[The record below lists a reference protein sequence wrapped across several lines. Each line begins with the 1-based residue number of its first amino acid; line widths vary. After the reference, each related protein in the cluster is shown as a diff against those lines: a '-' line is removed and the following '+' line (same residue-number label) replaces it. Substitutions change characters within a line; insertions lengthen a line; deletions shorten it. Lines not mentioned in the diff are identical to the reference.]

1 MAKPL
6 GLVVSHTHWDRAW
19 YLSFEGY
26 RHALV
31 RTVDEVLQALDADPD
46 FAAFAL
52 DGQTALLEDYLRM
65 RPQEEARIRRLA
77 QAKRL
82 SFGPCYVLPDEYLV
96 SPEALIRN
104 LRKGMDDAR
113 RYGCEPRDGWM
124 PDSFGHVGQMPQ
136 LLARFGLRS
145 FVFMRGVPQDLWE
158 RAGTE
163 FLWEAPDGSRVLGVY
178 LRNGYDALCA
188 LGHPERFG
196 NFRGRTPDA
205 TAAVQLT
212 KSVLDMQLA
221 QARGA
226 LLLPNGADHM
236 PLQAE
241 LPRLLAEVRAQVPEI
256 ELRHVGIE
264 AAMDALLAR
273 GMPSE
278 VHRGELLGNAHH
290 PVLSSVWSSRI
301 DMKLENHRVEALLER
316 HAEPLVALLGRAG
329 DKHLALLEE
338 AWRLVLLGHPHDD
351 VCGCGHDEIHVAG
364 RERLREAST
373 TIECLVQDSLR
384 ELSLR
389 AGLAPAKDRVVV
401 AVHNPHL
408 EPCEELVACE
418 VHWPRKLSE
427 DELLRVALTGPD
439 GKPVRVQLEMLH
451 TVEEESVTIARHLD
465 YRTGSLFLV
474 TFPAKL
480 VAAGLSFFE
489 LHLEG
494 GPQSGVQETRS
505 RGIENAYLKI
515 DARRSGALTVL
526 DKRTGRVWDELM
538 LFESALDDGDLYSY
552 SCPEGFTPAITRGQ
566 NNAQISTWRDD
577 YGSHMVIGL
586 EWTPSWIGDGW
597 DGDAPIVIEAEVF
610 LPDDLDEV
618 RVRLTLDTVLP
629 DHRLRVLLPC
639 GAGVVETEAGSCFE
653 FVRRARAVP
662 ATAAETAELRKRYPG
677 ESEYPTRFGRDLI
690 VAGDAHGSVAVA
702 TRGLFEHELVDH
714 AGRDGGQKSFLALTL
729 MRAVGRVS
737 REGGSLRRCG
747 AGPAI
752 ETPQAQH
759 IVPGTQ
765 FHFSWRPLPTG
776 TRAAEV
782 APRALRFAHPPLAW
796 QVERGVHERAATTS
810 QVPLTRALVA
820 CDDPW
825 LTLSATQPRADGG
838 LVVRLWNRSEEARTA
853 TVRLD
858 ALAGA
863 WSSAARVDLMD
874 RVLETL
880 ALSGSQFTLTLGAH
894 AVETVLLGRK

>member
-145 FVFMRGVPQDLWE
+145 FVFMRGVPQDLWD

-163 FLWEAPDGSRVLGVY
+163 FVWEAPDGSRVLGVY

-205 TAAVQLT
+205 AAAVQLT

-241 LPRLLAEVRAQVPEI
+241 LPGLLAEVRAHVPEI

-273 GMPSE
+273 GMPGE

-329 DKHLALLEE
+329 DKHLALLDE

-373 TIECLVQDSLR
+373 TIECLVQDALR

-451 TVEEESVTIARHLD
+451 TLEEESVTIARHLD
-465 YRTGSLFLV
+465 YRTGSLFLA

-505 RGIENAYLKI
+505 RGIENAHLKI

-526 DKRTGRVWDELM
+526 DKRTGRVWDELL

-577 YGSHMVIGL
+577 FGSHMVVGL

-597 DGDAPIVIEAEVF
+597 EGDAPIVIEAEVF

-662 ATAAETAELRKRYPG
+662 ATAAETVELRKRYPG

-796 QVERGVHERAATTS
+796 QVERGVHERAATNS

-820 CDDPW
+820 CEDPW

-838 LVVRLWNRSEEARTA
+838 LVVRLWNRSEETRTA
-853 TVRLD
+853 IVRLD

>member
-1 MAKPL
+1 M
-6 GLVVSHTHWDRAW
+6 SHTHWDRAW

-65 RPQEEARIRRLA
+65 RPHEEARIRRLA
-77 QAKRL
+77 QTKRL

-145 FVFMRGVPQDLWE
+145 FVFMRGVPQDLWD

-163 FLWEAPDGSRVLGVY
+163 FVWEAPDGSRVLGVY

-196 NFRGRTPDA
+196 NFRGRKPDA
-205 TAAVQLT
+205 AAAVQLT
-212 KSVLDMQLA
+212 KSVLEMQLA

-236 PLQAE
+236 PLQTE
-241 LPRLLAEVRAQVPEI
+241 LPGLLAEVRAQVPEI

-273 GMPSE
+273 GMPAE

-329 DKHLALLEE
+329 DKHLALLDE

-373 TIECLVQDSLR
+373 TIECLVQDALR

-451 TVEEESVTIARHLD
+451 TLEEESVTIARHLD
-465 YRTGSLFLV
+465 YRTGSLFLA

-489 LHLEG
+489 LHLDG

-597 DGDAPIVIEAEVF
+597 EGDAPIVIEAEVF

-796 QVERGVHERAATTS
+796 QVERGVHERAVANS

-820 CDDPW
+820 CEDPW

-838 LVVRLWNRSEEARTA
+838 LVVRLWNRSEETRTA

-874 RVLETL
+874 RVLETVP
-880 ALSGSQFTLTLGAH
+880 LSGSQFTLTLGAH

>member
-65 RPQEEARIRRLA
+65 RPHEEARIRRLA
-77 QAKRL
+77 EAKRL

-136 LLARFGLRS
+136 ILARFGLRS
-145 FVFMRGVPQDLWE
+145 FVFMRGVPQDLWD

-163 FLWEAPDGSRVLGVY
+163 FVWEAPDGSRVLGVY

-196 NFRGRTPDA
+196 NFRGRKPDA
-205 TAAVQLT
+205 AAAVQLT

-236 PLQAE
+236 PLQTE
-241 LPRLLAEVRAQVPEI
+241 LPGLLAEVRAQVPEI

-273 GMPSE
+273 GMPAE

-329 DKHLALLEE
+329 DKHLALLDE

-373 TIECLVQDSLR
+373 TIECLVQDALR

-451 TVEEESVTIARHLD
+451 TLEEESVTIARHLD
-465 YRTGSLFLV
+465 YRTGSLFLA

-489 LHLEG
+489 LHLDG

-597 DGDAPIVIEAEVF
+597 EGDAPIVIEAEVF

-796 QVERGVHERAATTS
+796 QVERGVHERAATNS

-820 CDDPW
+820 CEDPW

-838 LVVRLWNRSEEARTA
+838 LVVRLWNRSEETRTA

-874 RVLETL
+874 RVLETVP
-880 ALSGSQFTLTLGAH
+880 LSGSQFTLTLGAH